1 MLNRRSVLCV
11 EFAKLECGLVDL
23 HMIDTTQE
31 GREVDGLSLPVGV
44 ALDLATRGAEDAHA
58 VLARGVAALD
68 VDDVLTRASIERET
82 TTISLQ
88 TIDARGKTEDDL
100 VDVGET
106 IAVGAVLLVHLHGV
120 ARERD
125 GLDLARRIRMGV
137 MLVGRDGDV
146 TSCGS
151 TRRDGE
157 GGYQKQLFS
166 SHTIAH

>member
-11 EFAKLECGLVDL
+11 EFAKLECGLVDF
-23 HMIDTTQE
+23 HMIDTTRE
-31 GREVDGLSLPVGV
+31 GREVDGLALPVGV
-44 ALDLATRGAEDAHA
+44 ALDLAARGAEDAHA
-58 VLARGVAALD
+58 VLARGGVAFD
-68 VDDVLTRASIERET
+68 VDDVLTRAGVEREA
-82 TTISLQ
+82 TTIGLQ
-88 TIDARGKTEDDL
+88 SIDARGKTEDDL

-146 TSCGS
+146 ISCGS

-166 SHTIAH
+166 SHTIDH

>member
-23 HMIDTTQE
+23 HMIDTTRE
-31 GREVDGLSLPVGV
+31 GREVDGLSFPVGV
-44 ALDLATRGAEDAHA
+44 ALDLAARGAEDAHA
-58 VLARGVAALD
+58 VLARGVVALD
-68 VDDVLTRASIERET
+68 VDDVLTRAGVKREA

-146 TSCGS
+146 ISCGS

-166 SHTIAH
+166 SHTIGH